1 MAFKRV
7 ELVEVSV
14 WGKTVGAVARDPRSG
29 YFAFEYDPTWVK
41 RGIELSPLHLRNTRG
56 VFAFPNLPHH
66 TFYGLP
72 AMLADALPDSFGT
85 SLLDAYLVGLG
96 VAAKDITSLDRLGYL
111 GSRGMGALEFAPPLG
126 PPAQPETAYEIA
138 RLVAEGRN
146 AIAGSF
152 GTETEATASVRDLL
166 RIGSSAGG
174 LRAKA
179 IIAWNEK
186 TGEIR
191 GGHINAPDGFG
202 HWILKLDGV
211 GDSRSSLGS
220 AAQGGDGRIEFAYS
234 LMAKAAGIDMTLS
247 RLLEEGGRAHFLTER
262 FDRVGNTKV
271 HMQTLCGLAHLD
283 FRAIG
288 THDYAQ
294 YLGTV
299 RSLEIGLVAEQQAFR
314 RVAFNVMAANR
325 DDHTKNFAFLLEQTG
340 SWKLAPAY
348 DLTCGSELQFRNTSV
363 NGNFGEIAVG
373 DLLTLADRF
382 EIAGVAEVLA
392 EVADALASW
401 KEFARSAGLSKTAA
415 AAVVK
420 QFSPLKFR

>member
-7 ELVEVSV
+7 ELVEVSA
-14 WGKTVGAVARDPRSG
+14 WGQTVGVVARDPRSG
-29 YFAFEYDPTWVK
+29 YFAFEYEPSWVK

-66 TFYGLP
+66 TFHGLP

-111 GSRGMGALEFAPPLG
+111 GSRGIGALEFATPLG

-138 RLVAEGRN
+138 RLVVEGRN
-146 AIAGSF
+146 AVAGSF
-152 GTETEATASVRDLL
+152 GTENEATASVRDLL
-166 RIGSSAGG
+166 QVGSSAGG

-179 IIAWNEK
+179 IIAWNEN

-191 GGHINAPDGFG
+191 GGHIDAPDGFE

-211 GDSRSSLGS
+211 GDGRSNLSD
-220 AAQGGDGRIEFAYS
+220 AQAEDGRIEFAYS
-234 LMAKAAGIDMTLS
+234 LMAKAAGLEMAPS
-247 RLLEEGGRAHFLTER
+247 QLLEEGGRAHFLTQR

-271 HMQTLCGLAHLD
+271 HMQTLCGLAHLG

-294 YLGTV
+294 YLAVV
-299 RSLEIGLVAEQQAFR
+299 RSLGIGAAAEQQAFR

-325 DDHTKNFAFLLEQTG
+325 DDHTKNFAFLLEEAG

-348 DLTCGSELQFRNTSV
+348 DLTCGGDLQFHNTSV
-363 NGNFGEIAVG
+363 NGNFGDIAET

-382 EIAGVAEVLA
+382 EIGSVADVLA
-392 EVADALASW
+392 EVADAVSSW
-401 KEFARSAGLSKTAA
+401 SEFARSADLSKSATAEVA
-415 AAVVK
+415 K
-420 QFSPLKFR
+420 HLSPLTVR